1 MHTERWATP
10 VFALLEPSSLGNN
23 TTATTTTV
31 SVRNATTKTAALKN
45 TTAAAAYLIDRFNQ
59 VVENATRKASE
70 SSLLVVQPTDRTLMG
85 HNYETMTPIVLEKY
99 KLVLFTN
106 PKCGSTVLKQLMR
119 RMMGHADD
127 YFEHRWGRGGL
138 PHKWPANGL
147 NYTAQYPIERVNEM
161 MTDDAHGRGRRSSAI
176 RRRGYCRPT

>member
-10 VFALLEPSSLGNN
+10 VFTLPEPSSLGNN

-31 SVRNATTKTAALKN
+31 SVRNATTRTAALKN
-45 TTAAAAYLIDRFNQ
+45 TTAAAASAYLIDRFNQ

-70 SSLLVVQPTDRTLMG
+70 SPLLVVQPTDRTLMG

-106 PKCGSTVLKQLMR
+106 PKCGSTVSDNFLLV
-119 RMMGHADD
+119 A
-127 YFEHRWGRGGL
+127 
-138 PHKWPANGL
+138 P
-147 NYTAQYPIERVNEM
+147 VC
-161 MTDDAHGRGRRSSAI
+161 I
-176 RRRGYCRPT
+176 RNPS